1 MLYLG
6 KNKND
11 KHTYITEII
20 DNGETFSIKF
30 ADGTVYTGYE
40 SSEDNLKTVIDIMEL
55 QAQEA
60 KDDKMYF
67 ESKGAKTIVSTL
79 AGTTLAALIVEE
91 LGANILNS
99 TFEQIIIT
107 TGATIIIGLMTGSV
121 FAYINAEKLK
131 EIEKLELRSFMREDL
146 ENISDYP
153 HALLGVRKSLAEFI
167 RNSKAPFSIINSDH
181 YTTEDLRKIN
191 KNISREKVYCKQMTK
206 KETD

>member
-6 KNKND
+6 KNKDD

-40 SSEDNLKTVIDIMEL
+40 SCEENLKTVIDIMEV

-67 ESKGAKTIVSTL
+67 ESKGAKTIISTL
-79 AGTTLAALIVEE
+79 AGTTLAAWVVEE

-107 TGATIIIGLMTGSV
+107 TGATIIAGLMTGSV

-131 EIEKLELRSFMREDL
+131 EIEKLELHSFMKEDL
-146 ENISDYP
+146 ENIGDYP
-153 HALLGVRKSLAEFI
+153 HALLGVRKNLAEFI
-167 RNSKAPFSIINSDH
+167 KDSENPFSIINTDQ

-191 KNISREKVYCKQMTK
+191 TNISREKVYCKQLTK
-206 KETD
+206 KETN

>member
-1 MLYLG
+1 
-6 KNKND
+6 
-11 KHTYITEII
+11 
-20 DNGETFSIKF
+20 
-30 ADGTVYTGYE
+30 
-40 SSEDNLKTVIDIMEL
+40 MEV

-67 ESKGAKTIVSTL
+67 ESKGAKTIISTL
-79 AGTTLAALIVEE
+79 AGTTLVAWVIEE
-91 LGANILNS
+91 LGANASN
-99 TFEQIIIT
+99 FEQILT
-107 TGATIIIGLMTGSV
+107 ATGAIIIAGLMTGGV
-121 FAYINAEKLK
+121 LAYINAEKLK

-153 HALLGVRKSLAEFI
+153 HALLGVRKSLAEFV
-167 RNSKAPFSIINSDH
+167 RNSKDPFSIINSDQ

>member
-6 KNKND
+6 KNTAD
-11 KHTYITEII
+11 KHTYITTII

-40 SSEDNLKTVIDIMEL
+40 NNEENLKTVIDIMEV

-67 ESKGAKTIVSTL
+67 EGKGAVTIISTL
-79 AGTTLAALIVEE
+79 AGTTLATWLIEE
-91 LGANILNS
+91 LNTGILNLS
-99 TFEQIIIT
+99 IEQLIAIT
-107 TGATIIIGLMTGSV
+107 SATIITGFITGGV
-121 FAYINAEKLK
+121 FAHINAEKLK

-153 HALLGVRKSLAEFI
+153 HALLGVRKNLAEFI
-167 RNSKAPFSIINSDH
+167 KNSENPFSIINTDQ
-181 YTTEDLRKIN
+181 YTIEDLRKIN
-191 KNISREKVYCKQMTK
+191 TNISREKVYCKQMTK

>member
-6 KNKND
+6 KTRAD
-11 KHTYITEII
+11 KHTYITTII

-40 SSEDNLKTVIDIMEL
+40 NNEENLKTVIDIMEV

-67 ESKGAKTIVSTL
+67 ESKGAKTIISTL
-79 AGTTLAALIVEE
+79 AGTTLVAWVIEE
-91 LGANILNS
+91 LSANASN
-99 TFEQIIIT
+99 FEQILT
-107 TGATIIIGLMTGSV
+107 ATGAIIIAGLMTGGV
-121 FAYINAEKLK
+121 LAYNNAEKLK

-153 HALLGVRKSLAEFI
+153 HALLGVRKSLAEFV
-167 RNSKAPFSIINSDH
+167 RNSKDPFSIINSDQ

>member
-6 KNKND
+6 KNKAD
-11 KHTYITEII
+11 KHTYITTII

-67 ESKGAKTIVSTL
+67 ESKGAKTIISTL
-79 AGTTLAALIVEE
+79 AGTTLAAWVVEE

-153 HALLGVRKSLAEFI
+153 HALLGVRKSLAEFV
-167 RNSKAPFSIINSDH
+167 RNSKDPFSIINSDQ

>member
-6 KNKND
+6 KNKDD

-30 ADGTVYTGYE
+30 ADGTVYTSYE
-40 SSEDNLKTVIDIMEL
+40 SSEENLKTVIDIMEL

-60 KDDKMYF
+60 KTDKMYF
-67 ESKGAKTIVSTL
+67 ESKGAKTIISTL
-79 AGTTLAALIVEE
+79 AGTTLAAWIIEE

-107 TGATIIIGLMTGSV
+107 TGATIIAGLMTGSV

-131 EIEKLELRSFMREDL
+131 EIEKLELRDFIEEDL
-146 ENISDYP
+146 ENN
-153 HALLGVRKSLAEFI
+153 LAEFI
-167 RNSKAPFSIINSDH
+167 KNSENPFSIINTDQ
-181 YTTEDLRKIN
+181 YTIEDLRKIN
-191 KNISREKVYCKQMTK
+191 KNISREKVYCKQLTK
-206 KETD
+206 KETN

>member
-6 KNKND
+6 KTRAD
-11 KHTYITEII
+11 KHTYITTII

-40 SSEDNLKTVIDIMEL
+40 NNEENLKTVIDIMEV

-67 ESKGAKTIVSTL
+67 ESKGAKTIISTL
-79 AGTTLAALIVEE
+79 AGTTLAAWVVEE

-131 EIEKLELRSFMREDL
+131 EIEKLELHSFMKEDL

-153 HALLGVRKSLAEFI
+153 NALYGVRKGLIEFI
-167 RNSKAPFSIINSDH
+167 KNSRNPFSIINTDQ

-191 KNISREKVYCKQMTK
+191 INISREKVYCKKMTK
-206 KETD
+206 KETN

>member
-6 KNKND
+6 KNNAD
-11 KHTYITEII
+11 KHTYITTII

-40 SSEDNLKTVIDIMEL
+40 NNEENLKTVIDIMEV

-67 ESKGAKTIVSTL
+67 ESKGAKTIISTL
-79 AGTTLAALIVEE
+79 AGTTLVAWVIEE
-91 LGANILNS
+91 LGANASN
-99 TFEQIIIT
+99 FEQILT
-107 TGATIIIGLMTGSV
+107 ATGAIIIAGLMTGGV
-121 FAYINAEKLK
+121 LAYINAEKLK

-153 HALLGVRKSLAEFI
+153 HALLGVRKSLAEFV
-167 RNSKAPFSIINSDH
+167 RNSKDPFSIINSDQ

>member
-6 KNKND
+6 KTRAN
-11 KHTYITEII
+11 KHTYITTII

-40 SSEDNLKTVIDIMEL
+40 NNEENLKTVIDIMEV

-67 ESKGAKTIVSTL
+67 ESKGAKAIISTL
-79 AGTTLAALIVEE
+79 AGTTLAAWVVEE
-91 LGANILNS
+91 LGANASN
-99 TFEQIIIT
+99 FEQILT
-107 TGATIIIGLMTGSV
+107 ATGAIIIAGLMTGGV
-121 FAYINAEKLK
+121 LAYINAEKLK

-153 HALLGVRKSLAEFI
+153 NALYGVRKSLAEFV
-167 RNSKAPFSIINSDH
+167 RNSKDPFSIINSDQ

>member
-6 KNKND
+6 KTRAN
-11 KHTYITEII
+11 KHTYITTII

-40 SSEDNLKTVIDIMEL
+40 NNEENLKTVIDIMEV

-67 ESKGAKTIVSTL
+67 ESKGAKAIISTL
-79 AGTTLAALIVEE
+79 AGTTLAAWVVEE
-91 LGANILNS
+91 LGANASN
-99 TFEQIIIT
+99 FEQILT
-107 TGATIIIGLMTGSV
+107 ATGAIIIAGLMTGGV
-121 FAYINAEKLK
+121 LAYINAEKLK

-146 ENISDYP
+146 ENISNYP
-153 HALLGVRKSLAEFI
+153 HALLGVRKSLAEFV
-167 RNSKAPFSIINSDH
+167 RNSKDPFSIINSDQ

>member
-6 KNKND
+6 KTKED
-11 KHTYITEII
+11 KHNYIVAII

-40 SSEDNLKTVIDIMEL
+40 NNEENLKTVIDIMEV

-60 KDDKMYF
+60 KYDKMYF
-67 ESKGAKTIVSTL
+67 EGKGAVTIISTL
-79 AGTTLAALIVEE
+79 AGTTLATLLIEE
-91 LGANILNS
+91 LSTGILNLS
-99 TFEQIIIT
+99 IEQLIT
-107 TGATIIIGLMTGSV
+107 ITSATIITGLMTGGV
-121 FAYINAEKLK
+121 LAYINAEKLK

-153 HALLGVRKSLAEFI
+153 HALRGVRKSLVEFV
-167 RNSKAPFSIINSDH
+167 RNSKDPFSIINSDQ

>member
-6 KNKND
+6 KNNAD
-11 KHTYITEII
+11 KHTYITAII

-40 SSEDNLKTVIDIMEL
+40 NNEENLKTVIDIMEV

-67 ESKGAKTIVSTL
+67 ESKGAKTIISTL
-79 AGTTLAALIVEE
+79 AGTTLVAWVIEE
-91 LGANILNS
+91 LGANASN
-99 TFEQIIIT
+99 FEQILT
-107 TGATIIIGLMTGSV
+107 ATGAIIIAGLMTGGV
-121 FAYINAEKLK
+121 LAYINAEKLK

-153 HALLGVRKSLAEFI
+153 HALLGVRKSLAEFV
-167 RNSKAPFSIINSDH
+167 RNSKDPFSIINSDQ

>member
-6 KNKND
+6 KNNAD
-11 KHTYITEII
+11 KHTYITTII

-67 ESKGAKTIVSTL
+67 ESKGAKTIISTL
-79 AGTTLAALIVEE
+79 AGTTLAAWVVEE

-131 EIEKLELRSFMREDL
+131 EIEKLELHSFMKEDL

-153 HALLGVRKSLAEFI
+153 TALYGVRKGLIEFI
-167 RNSKAPFSIINSDH
+167 KNSRNPFSIINTDQ

-191 KNISREKVYCKQMTK
+191 INISREKVYCKKMTK
-206 KETD
+206 KETN

>member
-6 KNKND
+6 KNNAD
-11 KHTYITEII
+11 KHTYITTII

-40 SSEDNLKTVIDIMEL
+40 NNEENLKTVIDIMEV

-67 ESKGAKTIVSTL
+67 EGKGAVTIISTL
-79 AGTTLAALIVEE
+79 AGTTLATWLIEE
-91 LGANILNS
+91 LNTGILNLS
-99 TFEQIIIT
+99 IEQLIAIT
-107 TGATIIIGLMTGSV
+107 SATIITGFITGGV
-121 FAYINAEKLK
+121 FAHINAKKLK

-153 HALLGVRKSLAEFI
+153 HALLGVRKSLTEFI
-167 RNSKAPFSIINSDH
+167 RNSKDPFSIINSDH

>member
-6 KNKND
+6 KNNAD
-11 KHTYITEII
+11 KHTYITTII

-40 SSEDNLKTVIDIMEL
+40 NNEDNLKTVIDIMEL

-67 ESKGAKTIVSTL
+67 ESKGAKTIISTL
-79 AGTTLAALIVEE
+79 AGTTLVAWVIEE
-91 LGANILNS
+91 LGANASN
-99 TFEQIIIT
+99 FEQILT
-107 TGATIIIGLMTGSV
+107 ATGAIIIAGLMTGGV
-121 FAYINAEKLK
+121 LAYINAEKLK

-153 HALLGVRKSLAEFI
+153 HALLGVRKSLAEFV
-167 RNSKAPFSIINSDH
+167 RNSKDPFSIINSDQ

>member
-11 KHTYITEII
+11 KHTYITTII

-40 SSEDNLKTVIDIMEL
+40 NNEENLKTVIDIMEV

-67 ESKGAKTIVSTL
+67 ESKGAKTIISTI
-79 AGTTLAALIVEE
+79 AGTTLVAWVIEE
-91 LGANILNS
+91 LGANASN
-99 TFEQIIIT
+99 FEQILT
-107 TGATIIIGLMTGSV
+107 ATGAIIIAGLMTGGV
-121 FAYINAEKLK
+121 LAYINAEKLK

-153 HALLGVRKSLAEFI
+153 HALYGVRKGLIEFI
-167 RNSKAPFSIINSDH
+167 KNSKDPFSIINSDQ

>member
-6 KNKND
+6 KTRAN
-11 KHTYITEII
+11 KHTYITTII

-40 SSEDNLKTVIDIMEL
+40 NNEENLKTVIDIMEV

-67 ESKGAKTIVSTL
+67 ESKGAKTIISTL
-79 AGTTLAALIVEE
+79 AGTTLAAWVVEE
-91 LGANILNS
+91 LGANASN
-99 TFEQIIIT
+99 FEQILT
-107 TGATIIIGLMTGSV
+107 ATGAIIIAGLMTGGV
-121 FAYINAEKLK
+121 LAYINAEKLK
-131 EIEKLELRSFMREDL
+131 EIEKLELHSFMKEDL

-153 HALLGVRKSLAEFI
+153 NALYGVRKSLAEFV
-167 RNSKAPFSIINSDH
+167 RNSKDPFSIINSDQ

>member
-6 KNKND
+6 KNNAD
-11 KHTYITEII
+11 KHTYITAII

-40 SSEDNLKTVIDIMEL
+40 NNEENLKTVIDIMEV

-67 ESKGAKTIVSTL
+67 ESKGAKAIISTL
-79 AGTTLAALIVEE
+79 AGTTLVAWVIEE
-91 LGANILNS
+91 LGANASN
-99 TFEQIIIT
+99 FEQILT
-107 TGATIIIGLMTGSV
+107 ATGAIIIAGLMTGGV
-121 FAYINAEKLK
+121 LAYINAEKLK

-153 HALLGVRKSLAEFI
+153 HALLGVRKSLAEFV
-167 RNSKAPFSIINSDH
+167 RNSKDPFSIINSDQ

>member
-6 KNKND
+6 KNNAD
-11 KHTYITEII
+11 KHTYITAII

-40 SSEDNLKTVIDIMEL
+40 NNEENLKTVIDIMEV

-67 ESKGAKTIVSTL
+67 ESKGAKTIISTL
-79 AGTTLAALIVEE
+79 AGTTLAAWVVEE

-153 HALLGVRKSLAEFI
+153 HALLGVRKSLAEFV
-167 RNSKAPFSIINSDH
+167 RNSKDPFSIINSDQ

>member
-6 KNKND
+6 KNNAD
-11 KHTYITEII
+11 KHTYITTII

-40 SSEDNLKTVIDIMEL
+40 NNEENLKTVIDIMEL

-67 ESKGAKTIVSTL
+67 ESKGAKTIISTL